1 MSTSPRT
8 VLLAGAAGTLGLAA
22 AKVFAQEGAQ
32 LVLLDRTPIG
42 EAAPAALAALA
53 PAHCLSIALD
63 LFDASKVG
71 NTVEQAIARFGR
83 IDVLCNLTGG
93 FAMGDAVH
101 ETSDSTWD
109 FLHDINVRTLRNTA
123 RAVVPHMLRQ
133 GGGKIVNV
141 GAYSAQRGFAG
152 MGAYIA
158 AKSEVLRITEAM
170 SAELRMKN
178 INVNCVLPT
187 ILDTPQNRAD
197 MPDSDPQRWVHP
209 HDLAKVIAFLA
220 SDAARAIHGAG
231 LPVTGLS

>member
-1 MSTSPRT
+1 MSTSART

-32 LVLLDRTPIG
+32 LVLLDRTPVS
-42 EAAPAALAALA
+42 EAALAALA
-53 PAHCLSIALD
+53 PAHCLFIALD

-141 GAYSAQRGFAG
+141 GAYSAQRGVAG
-152 MGAYIA
+152 MGAYTA

>member
-8 VLLAGAAGTLGLAA
+8 VLLSGAAGTLGLAA

-32 LVLLDRTPIG
+32 LVLLDRTPVS
-42 EAAPAALAALA
+42 EAALAALA
-53 PAHCLSIALD
+53 PAHCLFIALD

-141 GAYSAQRGFAG
+141 GAYSAQRGLAG
-152 MGAYIA
+152 MGAYTA
-158 AKSEVLRITEAM
+158 AKNEVLRITEAM

>member
-1 MSTSPRT
+1 MKQTKKI
-8 VLLAGAAGTLGLAA
+8 VLLTGAAGNLGSAVA
-22 AKVFAQEGAQ
+22 QVFAHDGAN
-32 LVLLDRTPIG
+32 LVLLDRSSLSDT
-42 EAAPAALAALA
+42 ALAALE
-53 PAHCLSIALD
+53 PALCLPIALD
-63 LFDASKVG
+63 LCNAAQVLAAVD
-71 NTVEQAIARFGR
+71 QAIARFGR

-93 FAMGDAVH
+93 FAMGQTVH
-101 ETSDSTWD
+101 ETSDSAWD
-109 FLHDINVRTLRNTA
+109 VMQDINVLTLRNTA
-123 RAVVPHMLRQ
+123 RAVVPQMLRQ

-141 GAYSAQRGFAG
+141 GAYSAQRGLAS

-197 MPDSDPQRWVHP
+197 MPDADPSRWVHP
-209 HDLAKVIAFLA
+209 QDLARVIAFLA

-231 LPVTGLS
+231 VPVTGLS